1 MATLTEQGIG
11 VQYLHVFGQAKEI
24 GAGLSQK
31 QYCEEARNSQKLRRT
46 RFELATFRSG
56 VECSTVEPSPHC
68 LESTQGIRNAIR
80 ELSQYMLNIFQY
92 MSSTSTVVIMA
103 FHLALHRTAMGP
115 HSVAIKCLRATVQ

>member
-56 VECSTVEPSPHC
+56 VECSTVEPSPQC
-68 LESTQGIRNAIR
+68 LESTKGIRNANC
-80 ELSQYMLNIFQY
+80 ELSQYM
-92 MSSTSTVVIMA
+92 
-103 FHLALHRTAMGP
+103 
-115 HSVAIKCLRATVQ
+115 